1 MKQTALQA
9 TLQTQVARWFRSL
22 DPVRPEEMIGLWK
35 GLGHPSGHPL
45 DGVLENLHWFGKRFH
60 TDLRADALLFEGE
73 PGRLVPVDPK
83 FFPIRLANRFA
94 AFGRSTRARNL
105 FSHIRPRVRAQGA
118 TANLRTLADDGVIT
132 AAMVYDRQPITDY
145 FRCVHEHEI
154 AGMMFIERDPR
165 RYYFRLARAEARSGL
180 GRNLFSKLRTAATSS
195 SEAVCGGSRT
205 RTSRKTSRSASC
217 LS

>member
-1 MKQTALQA
+1 VIENGELPVKQTLLQA
-9 TLQTQVARWFRSL
+9 TLQTEVTRWFRSL

-35 GLGHPSGHPL
+35 GVGHPSGHPL
-45 DGVLENLHWFGKRFH
+45 DGVLENLRWFGKRFH

-118 TANLRTLADDGVIT
+118 TATLRTLADDGVMT
-132 AAMVYDRQPITDY
+132 AAMAYDRQPITDY
-145 FRCVHEHEI
+145 FRRVNEHEI
-154 AGMMFIERDPR
+154 AGMMVVEHDPR
-165 RYYFRLARAEARSGL
+165 RYYFRLTRAEVGA
-180 GRNLFSKLRTAATSS
+180 
-195 SEAVCGGSRT
+195 GS
-205 RTSRKTSRSASC
+205 
-217 LS
+217 